1 MLALAP
7 MEVVAGQDY
16 AGVVF
21 VTILYYLLVRSLPP
35 SDPAL
40 RASPQPALAAAQADT
55 DGGLGA
61 RRARL

>member
-1 MLALAP
+1 MLALALAP

-16 AGVVF
+16 SGVVL

-40 RASPQPALAAAQADT
+40 RASPRQADRW
-55 DGGLGA
+55 GWVA
-61 RRARL
+61 RACRARL